1 MPQWTVS
8 ELTWT
13 IADLLEAEVGHV
25 QVVGEISGYRPAS
38 SGHRYFQLKDASAQI
53 SCVLWRDRKL
63 NFPLEDGMQV
73 VVEGALKVYAPR
85 GQYQLDC
92 QRLTPRGQGD
102 LYLAFEIL
110 KEKLAAAGLFAQ
122 ERKRPLPRMPLQIG
136 VVTSAGGA
144 VIQDI
149 LSTLKRR
156 LPACQVL
163 FCPAAV
169 QGDAAPDEI
178 AQAIATLNDQG
189 QAEVLIV
196 GRGGGSLEDL
206 WAFNT
211 EMVVQAI
218 VASRLPVIAAVGHET
233 DVTLADFAADVRAA
247 TPTAAAELVT
257 PQTQADL
264 LDDLTQK
271 TQRLGWHTQ
280 SLLRAHGQQV
290 ERLATSPGLRWFP
303 DRLRQRSQQVD
314 DWAVT
319 VERGLLRALATAGR
333 EVSQRGD
340 HLRALHPLRPL
351 DQGFAL
357 LRRDGQRLTPAE
369 ALSPGQV
376 IEIQRRNETT
386 LATVQSTTLLP

>member
-169 QGDAAPDEI
+169 
-178 AQAIATLNDQG
+178 
-189 QAEVLIV
+189 
-196 GRGGGSLEDL
+196 
-206 WAFNT
+206 
-211 EMVVQAI
+211 
-218 VASRLPVIAAVGHET
+218 
-233 DVTLADFAADVRAA
+233 
-247 TPTAAAELVT
+247 
-257 PQTQADL
+257 
-264 LDDLTQK
+264 
-271 TQRLGWHTQ
+271 
-280 SLLRAHGQQV
+280 
-290 ERLATSPGLRWFP
+290 
-303 DRLRQRSQQVD
+303 
-314 DWAVT
+314 
-319 VERGLLRALATAGR
+319 
-333 EVSQRGD
+333 
-340 HLRALHPLRPL
+340 
-351 DQGFAL
+351 
-357 LRRDGQRLTPAE
+357 
-369 ALSPGQV
+369 
-376 IEIQRRNETT
+376 
-386 LATVQSTTLLP
+386 